1 MKLWLLIENNAVG
14 NIVNTARSARELM
27 HFISNGSK
35 KSHSF
40 IGRVSKDF
48 TRNSILKDR
57 GLNYKIERIDLPLED
72 SDIKFAL
79 DNNDIDYIFD
89 EFTGKE
95 IAKYFN
101 MPTELVCRHKGESK
115 YWASKMRE
123 KLKIIENTFDNLEI
137 EM

>member
-14 NIVNTARSARELM
+14 NIVNTARSVKELM
-27 HFISNGSK
+27 PFISNGSK

-48 TRNSILKDR
+48 TRNGILKDR

-79 DNNDIDYIFD
+79 DNNDIDYLFD

-101 MPTELVCRHKGESK
+101 MPIEVVYYHNRESK
-115 YWASKMRE
+115 YWAN
-123 KLKIIENTFDNLEI
+123 KI
-137 EM
+137 